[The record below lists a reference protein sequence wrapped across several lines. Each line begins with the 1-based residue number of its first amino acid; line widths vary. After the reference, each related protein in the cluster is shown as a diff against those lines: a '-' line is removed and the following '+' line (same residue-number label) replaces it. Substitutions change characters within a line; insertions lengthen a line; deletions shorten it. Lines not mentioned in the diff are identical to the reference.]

1 MPTSQT
7 NALGLVGEER
17 MALLISPAEPD
28 HETFQNLF
36 HHHGWSLDAVTCVR
50 SATKR
55 VRESPVS
62 LVITER
68 DLPDGDWKDVLE
80 TVHDLPDP
88 PLVVI
93 ISALADNYLWSE
105 ALNLGAYD
113 VLSKPLNQTEVFRVL
128 SSAWIHHAHVSETRS
143 THPKP

>member
-1 MPTSQT
+1 MSMSQT
-7 NALGLVGEER
+7 KVFSPIEQVT
-17 MALLISPAEPD
+17 LLISPVEQD
-28 HETFQNLF
+28 HDTFQHLF
-36 HHHGWSLDAVTCVR
+36 QHHGWTLQGVRSLR

-80 TVHDLPDP
+80 TIHGLLQP
-88 PLVVI
+88 PLVVV
-93 ISALADNYLWSE
+93 ISASADNYLWAE

-113 VLSKPLNQTEVFRVL
+113 VLSKPLNQTEMFRVF
-128 SSAWIHHAHVSETRS
+128 SSAWIHQAHVSEIRS
-143 THPKP
+143 TQPKP

>member
-1 MPTSQT
+1 MSQT
-7 NALGLVGEER
+7 NALGLVREER
-17 MALLISPAEPD
+17 TALLISPAEPD

-36 HHHGWSLDAVTCVR
+36 QHHGWSLHALKCVR

-55 VRESPVS
+55 VHESPVS

-80 TVHDLPDP
+80 TIHGLPRP
-88 PLVVI
+88 PLVVV
-93 ISALADNYLWSE
+93 ISASADNYLWAE

-113 VLSKPLNQTEVFRVL
+113 VLSKPLNQTEMFRVF
-128 SSAWIHHAHVSETRS
+128 SSAWIHHAHVSEIRS
-143 THPKP
+143 TQPKP